1 MPDIRQKRKKIMRKQ
16 CVNYGQDAPDLL
28 WSYLRKGAGF
38 VVVGMLTRWMGQRGT
53 SMRTRLC
60 WAEYVLQGSGWFWFA
75 RGILMIWSSRIVK
88 VWVANQLLDA
98 LDLQGNEMVL
108 DMGCGRGLL
117 LVKAAKRLPSGR
129 AVGIDWWS
137 QIDQGSNNREATLMN
152 AQIEGVLDRVEVH
165 DGDMCDLSF
174 LSDGSVDV
182 VVASK
187 SIHNIPTREGR
198 RQAINEMVR
207 VLKPGGRV
215 ALMDIFLIEELAE
228 HLLTCG
234 MRVVCISSPNRLAYP
249 PLQIVMG
256 RKENT

>member
-1 MPDIRQKRKKIMRKQ
+1 MQSRQQ
-16 CVNYGQDAPDLL
+16 QVDYGQDAPGLL
-28 WSYLRKGAGF
+28 RGYLCKGTGLIIA
-38 VVVGMLTRWMGQRGT
+38 GMLVGWVARSRRW
-53 SMRTRLC
+53 SLLV
-60 WAEYVLQGSGWFWFA
+60 WAGRFLQATGWFWFL
-75 RGILMIWSSRIVK
+75 RGIIMIWSSRVVK
-88 VWVANQLLDA
+88 IWAADDLLNA
-98 LDLQGNEMVL
+98 LDLQGNENIL
-108 DMGCGRGLL
+108 DVGCGRGLL
-117 LVKAAKRLPSGR
+117 LIKAAKRLPYGR
-129 AVGIDWWS
+129 VVGIDLWS
-137 QIDQGSNNREATLMN
+137 PVDQGNNTKEATLIN

-228 HLLTCG
+228 HLRFCG
-234 MRVVCISSPNRLAYP
+234 MRAVCISSPNRLAYP
-249 PLQIVMG
+249 SLQIVMG